1 MRVWVITNSHVNSYR
16 CKLIS
21 LFDSHKKNNGKLIKE
36 KSIFILVLLESFERS
51 RSVVVYTAMED
62 TKSAEVL
69 ATIFRQLERVEL
81 LLDTVL
87 SLQDNIN
94 AINETLAIHRRELDK
109 VHKKQNELE
118 QELQIVRNLS
128 QRDERDNNLDE
139 RLDLYVQDINETLN
153 YHQGFIESVDKQLRG
168 TNLIFHGVP
177 EKTSVELG
185 SDDIDKIK
193 KRDTENRSH

>member
-1 MRVWVITNSHVNSYR
+1 M
-16 CKLIS
+16 
-21 LFDSHKKNNGKLIKE
+21 
-36 KSIFILVLLESFERS
+36 LESFERS

-81 LLDTVL
+81 ALDTVL
-87 SLQDNIN
+87 SLQDDIN

-109 VHKKQNELE
+109 VYKKQNELE

-139 RLDLYVQDINETLN
+139 RLNLYVQDINETLN
-153 YHQGFIESVDKQLRG
+153 YHQGFIKSG
-168 TNLIFHGVP
+168 
-177 EKTSVELG
+177 
-185 SDDIDKIK
+185 
-193 KRDTENRSH
+193 